1 MDNKKSKDNYIVI
14 VSNISIIL
22 TKVKLVTKS
31 LMICTILISN
41 GLNICLLYYTTLWYL
56 KKNKSVD
63 LTAINYNMLF
73 NISIY
78 ISQRI
83 PTNYTLHN
91 IVSTTEISHNIKMRH
106 NYRVIYLLNNSLFKK
121 CINVF

>member
-1 MDNKKSKDNYIVI
+1 VDNKKSKDNYIVI